1 MRNDILELKGTF
13 EQRTRDSRPGP
24 VSLPKNAEITSE
36 KLEILI
42 YQLKGLKNFW
52 IDERYVDGAL
62 VNIQYR
68 QLVAKS
74 NRVTRLFSFSKPTAN
89 DSIVGAKFT
98 DSIDNPKHIIT
109 YHLQIIDLKRTI
121 EELKEATQILNAEFN
136 GIINDEFFDD
146 ENEKYQ
152 KWKFIDFQRYRLA
165 KTNFQQII
173 RDAYFV
179 EKFDMP
185 ESSYDTRDRAIINF
199 YETSK
204 PITDILK
211 KLNIHVYGNRKIDET
226 TVLLDE
232 DHVRLVMEEIPYLVA
247 MSVEDLSE
255 LSPTDFQPSNQL
267 GLKTIPNPTVEPT
280 IGVID
285 TLFDTTVYFS
295 EWVEYHNMID
305 TRFLGEFNSND
316 ARHGTAVS
324 SIIVDG
330 PSLNPRLDDGCGRFR
345 VRHFGVATAGGFS
358 SFAIAKKIR
367 EIVIKNPDIKV
378 WNLSLGSKNEV
389 NRNFISTVAS
399 VLDEIQF
406 EHDVIFVVAGTNK
419 HAHEP
424 RRIGS
429 PADSINSLVVNSIAF
444 DKTPA
449 NYTREG
455 IVLSFF
461 IKPDV
466 SYYGG
471 CGIKGDFINVCEP
484 NSLAKVAGTSY
495 AAPWIARKL
504 AYLIHYMNIS
514 REIAKALLID
524 SAIGWEGDYTNNKK
538 LSIIGHGIVPIK
550 IEEVIQSQLNEIK
563 FVVSGVS
570 EKWDSY
576 NHRFPI
582 PEVDGSHPFRAK
594 ATMCYFPKSSRNQ
607 GVDYTNTELNI
618 KLGRID
624 DNGNVK
630 DIKKNKQDEGG
641 ILFEEEARTQFRK
654 WDNVKHISEG
664 FNEKA
669 REKKSYQ
676 RRMWGMRITTTE
688 RLRSRDGVGIRFGVV
703 VTLQELNDVN
713 RIQDFIYRCSL
724 NDWLVNRISVDDRLD
739 IYNVANEEIKW
750 DD

>member
-1 MRNDILELKGTF
+1 MRNDVFELKGTF
-13 EQRTRDSRPGP
+13 EQRTRDSRPGR
-24 VSLPKNAEITSE
+24 VTLPKGAEITSE
-36 KLEILI
+36 KLEKLTHQLI
-42 YQLKGLKNFW
+42 ELKKFW
-52 IDERYVDGAL
+52 IDEKYVNGAL
-62 VNIQYR
+62 INIQYR

-74 NRVTRLFSFSKPTAN
+74 NRVVRLFSFSKPTAN
-89 DSIVGAKFT
+89 DSIVGVKFT
-98 DSIDNPKHIIT
+98 ESESNPKHIIT
-109 YHLQIIDLKRTI
+109 YHLQISDLERTI
-121 EELKEATQILNAEFN
+121 EEIRRATQLLNTEFKR
-136 GIINDEFFDD
+136 IINDEFFDD
-146 ENEKYQ
+146 DNEKYQ
-152 KWKFIDFQRYRLA
+152 KWNLINFGKYSLA

-173 RDAYFV
+173 RDVYFV
-179 EKFDMP
+179 ERFDKP
-185 ESSYDTRDRAIINF
+185 ESNYDTRNRAIINF
-199 YETSK
+199 YETST
-204 PITDILK
+204 PIVEILER
-211 KLNIHVYGNRKIDET
+211 LDIHVYGDRKIDET

-232 DHVRLVMEEIPYLVA
+232 DHVRLVMDEIPYLVA

-255 LSPTDFQPSNQL
+255 LSPTDFQSSNQL
-267 GLKTIPNPTVEPT
+267 GLRTIPNPTVEPT

-305 TRFLGEFNSND
+305 DRFVGKFNSND

-330 PSLNPRLDDGCGRFR
+330 PSLNPNLDDGCGRFR

-358 SFAIAKKIR
+358 SFTIAKKIR
-367 EIVIKNPDIKV
+367 EIVLKNSDIKV
-378 WNLSLGSKNEV
+378 WNLSLGSVSEV
-389 NRNFISTVAS
+389 NRNFISTVAA

-406 EHDVIFVVAGTNK
+406 EHDVIFIVAGTNNNEN
-419 HAHEP
+419 EP
-424 RRIGS
+424 KKIGS
-429 PADSINSLVVNSIAF
+429 PADSINSLVVNSVAF

-461 IKPDV
+461 VKPDV

-471 CGIKGDFINVCEP
+471 CGIKKDYINVREP
-484 NSLAKVAGTSY
+484 NEESRVAGTSY

-514 REIAKALLID
+514 REVAKALIID
-524 SAIGWEGDYTNNKK
+524 STIGWDGDYANHKK
-538 LSIIGHGIVPIK
+538 LSVIGHGIVPRR
-550 IEEVIQSQLNEIK
+550 IEDVLQSQIDEIK

-570 EKWDSY
+570 KKWDSY
-576 NHRFPI
+576 SHRFPI
-582 PEVDGSHPFRAK
+582 PEVDGSHPFRAR

-618 KLGRID
+618 KFGRID
-624 DNGNVK
+624 DKGNVI

-664 FNEKA
+664 FNERA
-669 REKKSYQ
+669 REKKAYQ

-703 VTLQELNDVN
+703 VTLQELNGVN
-713 RIQDFIYRCSL
+713 RIQDFIHRCSL
-724 NDWLVNRISVDDRLD
+724 NGWLVNRISVDNRLD
-739 IYNVANEEIKW
+739 VYNVANEEIQW
-750 DD
+750 DE